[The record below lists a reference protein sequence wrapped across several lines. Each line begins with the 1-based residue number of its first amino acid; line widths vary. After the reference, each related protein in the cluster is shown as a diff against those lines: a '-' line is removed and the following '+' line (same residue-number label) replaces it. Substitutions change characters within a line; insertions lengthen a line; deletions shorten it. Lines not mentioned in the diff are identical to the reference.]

1 MAEPECL
8 LMLIDMDRPPPTQRD
23 LARRLG
29 LAQSCVS
36 MALRGSR
43 RIAADTRARVKA
55 AALAMGYLPDPA
67 LAALSKRRWSAPPP
81 ALSAYLGSRTM
92 GRDRYLVAASARAA
106 ELGLRLWHL
115 PRALAEDDEKTQ
127 RALDRRRVAGVIV
140 GQVTLLEKPR
150 RLAWERLR
158 AVHCGLLTLPDS
170 GDIVCPDL
178 PAAVPTAWRR
188 LRERGFRRVAA
199 IMPTDHRYH
208 SEQLLLGALLA
219 LASQVGGQQLR
230 VWTGSHGEVR
240 DAFRWL
246 RRMRVDALLAY
257 DDKVGDA
264 ARRAGLDLPFAT
276 LTDSTER
283 PDIAGMRVPYAAV
296 AGAAV
301 DLVSERLRAP
311 PGSPPQRRTHLIEMQ
326 WVDGASLRA

>member
-1 MAEPECL
+1 
-8 LMLIDMDRPPPTQRD
+8 MLIDMEPPPTQRD

-29 LAQSCVS
+29 IAQSCVS

-43 RIAADTRARVKA
+43 RIAAATRARVA
-55 AALAMGYLPDPA
+55 AVARDLGYLPDPA
-67 LAALSKRRWSAPPP
+67 LAALAKRRWSAPSP
-81 ALSAYLGSRTM
+81 ALIAYLGSRTS
-92 GRDRYLVAASARAA
+92 GRDRYLDAATARAA

-115 PRALAEDDEKTQ
+115 PRAVAEDDAKTQ

-140 GQVTLLEKPR
+140 GQATLLERPR
-150 RLAWERLR
+150 RLAWDRLR
-158 AVHCGLLTLPDS
+158 AVHCGLLSLPES
-170 GDIVCPDL
+170 GDIVCADL
-178 PAAVPTAWRR
+178 PAAVPAAWRR

-199 IMPTDHRYH
+199 IMPVDQRYH

-219 LASQVGGQQLR
+219 LASQVGDQRLR
-230 VWTGSHGEVR
+230 VWTGPHGDLR
-240 DAFRWL
+240 SAFRWL
-246 RRMRVDALLAY
+246 RRSRADALLAY

-264 ARRAGLDLPFAT
+264 ARCAGVGLPFAA

-301 DLVSERLRAP
+301 ELLAERLRAP
-311 PGSPPQRRTHLIEMQ
+311 PGSPPRRRTHLIEMR
-326 WVDGASLRA
+326 WVDGPSLRA